1 MEDVSVT
8 SSEEESNIRPDEE
21 SDEESD
27 ADNNDN
33 PDDVS
38 FHRVLFAYMYLIFFS
53 CECCYIF
60 YINLFLSN
68 SCLLSDG
75 GVSGRKLNKI

>member
-1 MEDVSVT
+1 MEDASVT
-8 SSEEESNIRPDEE
+8 SSEEETNMRPDEE

-38 FHRVLFAYMYLIFFS
+38 FIEYLFTYTYMIPFTYMYMIIFT
-53 CECCYIF
+53 CECNYVF
-60 YINLFLSN
+60 
-68 SCLLSDG
+68 
-75 GVSGRKLNKI
+75 